1 MQFKMKALACS
12 IFCATT
18 LVACGGTDDIIDT
31 IIDKVLP
38 PMPEETIVTADLL
51 QGRVAIPLEFVDAK
65 TGQTIQTE
73 VNIKAEDDIAQSN
86 VYEDPT
92 TQENLNGY
100 ASIYLTANAA
110 KSASTNRPVKLRAML
125 SAEGYFST
133 SIDLIYTG
141 QPISLQKISL
151 VSKAAPPAG
160 VAVAL
165 QKDIKT
171 DTSGKLLNNIQLTAK
186 TTDTASKGAAASFS
200 LPANTILKDEKG
212 QALTG
217 DLQVSIGYF
226 SPKTE
231 NIGAIFPG
239 GLNPDQVKVFE
250 NTQWK
255 FEQGYFITAGLMAV
269 DIIDHQGRK
278 AHLLSN
284 GQGTMTIQT
293 PAGLLNPET
302 NLPIKDGDTIPV
314 WSHSETTG
322 LWQKEQ
328 IGTFKKNAQGN
339 FDVSYQVTHLSTWN
353 LDWHYSQRCSS
364 ILPISFN
371 QKFKT
376 NSYLTIEVDI
386 ANYGIYKTLW
396 IKNSQDLTGLYN
408 VPKDRAITFR
418 VKQND
423 KVVGQGYK
431 AANSC
436 NNVAI
441 NITGQLPVF
450 RDVPTQIYITA
461 PKSFT
466 KAELSTLLNN
476 INSLSSAEKTAILK
490 LTHPSDAN
498 AKFTINQN
506 TLKKFMDLGVGV
518 KEIGIIQTVLTL
530 KVKVNGE
537 FIGLDQFNRVY
548 YQNLNSQGQ
557 MTLTN
562 LPQQDITFDAP
573 KTIMKE
579 KYNWYTQQTSSY
591 PFTQNY
597 ASLASYIKNNQGRSN
612 YTVIPLKTATT
623 IKKTDTQATIIFE
636 DISALQQIMKEI
648 KK

>member
-1 MQFKMKALACS
+1 MKFKLSAVTFS
-12 IFCATT
+12 ILCATT
-18 LVACGGTDDIIDT
+18 LVACGGTDDIIDA

-38 PMPEETIVTADLL
+38 PMPEETIVNADLL
-51 QGRVAIPLEFVDAK
+51 QGRVAIPLQFVDAK
-65 TGQTIQTE
+65 TGQTIQTQ
-73 VNIKAEDDIAQSN
+73 VKIKAQDDLAQSD
-86 VYEDPT
+86 VYEEPSSQDST
-92 TQENLNGY
+92 VGY
-100 ASIYLTANAA
+100 AGIYLTADAA
-110 KSASTNRPVKLRAML
+110 KSASTNKPVKLRVIV

-151 VSKAAPPAG
+151 VNKATPPAG

-231 NIGAIFPG
+231 NIGTIFPG

-250 NTQWK
+250 NNQWK
-255 FEQGYFITAGLMAV
+255 FEQGYFVTAGLMAV
-269 DIIDHQGRK
+269 DIIDAQGRK

-339 FDVSYQVTHLSTWN
+339 FDVSYQVAHLSFWN
-353 LDWHYSQRCSS
+353 LDWHYSRICSP

-371 QKFKT
+371 KNFKT
-376 NSYLTIEVDI
+376 NPYLMIEVDI
-386 ANYGIYKTLW
+386 ANYGIYKTLL
-396 IKNSQDLTGLYN
+396 IKSSQDLTGLYN

-431 AANSC
+431 ATNSC

-441 NITGQLPVF
+441 NITGQLSTS

-466 KAELSTLLNN
+466 KVELSTLLDN
-476 INSLSSAEKTAILK
+476 ISSLSNAEKTAILK

-498 AKFTINQN
+498 TKFTINQN
-506 TLKKFMDLGVGV
+506 TLKKFMDLGIGV
-518 KEIGIIQTVLTL
+518 KEIGLIQTVLSL
-530 KVKVNGE
+530 KVKPNGY
-537 FIGLDQFNRVY
+537 FWGLDEFNNHYFQFTDH
-548 YQNLNSQGQ
+548 QGL
-557 MTLTN
+557 MTLFN
-562 LPQQDITFDAP
+562 APNQDFSFKAPQ
-573 KTIMKE
+573 TIN
-579 KYNWYTQQTSSY
+579 YNYYDGSSQQLKTSSY
-591 PFTQNY
+591 QKFFANFSGYTKNAQGKY
-597 ASLASYIKNNQGRSN
+597 QYVSL
-612 YTVIPLKTATT
+612 PLKSTAT